1 MLCHSL
7 KKLLTSVLKII
18 YHSFLLNFLK
28 VHILGEKL
36 HTDVDNF
43 VRERA
48 PNHGTTNEEPL
59 CGRHCPCVVRLSV
72 CLPYF
77 VSCIHTG
84 FKLFTKSNEI
94 VSTHL
99 GYRDT
104 EHFRSSIILQKPNC
118 LLCPL
123 WISNGYVVLNVP
135 TCNNILYLYYDLNGD
150 TL

>member
-1 MLCHSL
+1 M
-7 KKLLTSVLKII
+7 
-18 YHSFLLNFLK
+18 
-28 VHILGEKL
+28 
-36 HTDVDNF
+36 DNF

-59 CGRHCPCVVRLSV
+59 CGRHCPCVVRQSV

-77 VSCIHTG
+77 VSRIHTG

-94 VSTHL
+94 VPTHL

-123 WISNGYVVLNVP
+123 CVSNGCAVLNVP
-135 TCNNILYLYYDLNGD
+135 TSYKILDLYYDLNGV
-150 TL
+150 TLKWCKNKNPVCLWEKMVLQVLHWHLVTLRPLVRRSL